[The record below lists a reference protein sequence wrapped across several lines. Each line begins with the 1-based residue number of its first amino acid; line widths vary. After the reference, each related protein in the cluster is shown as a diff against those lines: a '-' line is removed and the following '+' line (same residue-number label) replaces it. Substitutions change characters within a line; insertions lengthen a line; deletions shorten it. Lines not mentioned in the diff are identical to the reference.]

1 MSRIKKIVSVALI
14 ITIVIAVISLIK
26 PGWKFSLG
34 VLIGSVVGIGD
45 FFMIA
50 KTTGMLK
57 LSQKD
62 EKTMLKFGL
71 VFMGKSIALLVVLGL
86 IIFVIKMLQAY
97 TTLFGFI
104 LGLVIIP
111 VSVFVTAFSKKQ

>member
-1 MSRIKKIVSVALI
+1 MTRIKKIVSVALI
-14 ITIVIAVISLIK
+14 IAIALAVVSLIK

-34 VLIGSVVGIGD
+34 VLVGSAVGIGD

-86 IIFVIKMLQAY
+86 IVFVIKMLQAY